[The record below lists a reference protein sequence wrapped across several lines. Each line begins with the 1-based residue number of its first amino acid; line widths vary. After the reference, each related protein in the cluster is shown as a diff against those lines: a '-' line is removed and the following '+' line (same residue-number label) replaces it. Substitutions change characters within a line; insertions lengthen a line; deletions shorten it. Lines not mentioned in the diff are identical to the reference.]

1 LSRRLAAR
9 AVISLIVASMLLTD
23 LGVGMWLAPR
33 AMAQTAAPYHWARK
47 DSHFRL
53 RIGDNVAGDWNA
65 YLREALSEWNQNE
78 TVALVEVDGSTNPQ
92 DCPPVAGRVEV
103 CDWWYGTQTGW
114 LGLTRVYFN
123 ASGDHIDAATIQLN
137 NSFLYAP
144 NSPYNNDA
152 ARRHT
157 LCHELG
163 HTLGLDHPE
172 TTSCMNNSQYA
183 VFNYVTPLNED
194 FRDLRR
200 IYEHRDATRTIA
212 QAAEDDL
219 SLFAP
224 ASSPELDSLED
235 VMVLPLDEGT
245 AVLTFITWADEF
257 LPETGLD
264 TTLEE
269 GLSVEPT
276 IVDSDGDRV
285 ADADELAL
293 YRTDPTVAD
302 TDGDGAL
309 DGEELFGRQTDPLRW
324 EDVSR
329 ATSLQ
334 GPDSSY
340 TVAEVAPSLV
350 PVSGDPGV
358 LAPAVANETDLDA
371 DNYADALEGNLGL
384 DPTNPDTDGDGVADG
399 DELNL
404 YGTEPIVFDT
414 DGDGRSDGEELF
426 VSGTDPLIWDTEGE
440 GSADEEM
447 AAP

>member
-9 AVISLIVASMLLTD
+9 AVISLVVASMLLTH

-172 TTSCMNNSQYA
+172 TTSCMNNSQHA

-224 ASSPELDSLED
+224 ASSPELDSVED

-264 TTLEE
+264 TALEE

-302 TDGDGAL
+302 SDGDGAL
-309 DGEELFGRQTDPLRW
+309 DGEELFGSQTDPLLWDEITIAR
-324 EDVSR
+324 
-329 ATSLQ
+329 
-334 GPDSSY
+334 SSEF
-340 TVAEVAPSLV
+340 AA
-350 PVSGDPGV
+350 DMGV
-358 LAPAVANETDLDA
+358 LAPEATLPSLGTETDLDA
-371 DNYADALEGNLGL
+371 DNYPDVAELEIGL
-384 DPTNPDTDGDGVADG
+384 NPGNPDSDGDAVADG
-399 DELNL
+399 DELGI
-404 YGTEPIVFDT
+404 YGTDALMWDT
-414 DGDGRSDGEELF
+414 DGDGLSDGEELF
-426 VSGTDPLIWDTEGE
+426 STETDPLIDDTTGA
-440 GSADEEM
+440 G
-447 AAP
+447 P

>member
-9 AVISLIVASMLLTD
+9 AVISLVVASMLLTD

-78 TVALVEVDGSTNPQ
+78 TVTLVEVDGSTNPQ

-137 NSFLYAP
+137 DSFLYAP

-302 TDGDGAL
+302 SDGDGAL
-309 DGEELFGRQTDPLRW
+309 DGEELFGSQTNPLLW
-324 EDVSR
+324 DEISVSR
-329 ATSLQ
+329 
-334 GPDSSY
+334 SSEIAAD
-340 TVAEVAPSLV
+340 T
-350 PVSGDPGV
+350 GV
-358 LAPAVANETDLDA
+358 LAPEAALPSLGTETDLDA
-371 DNYADALEGNLGL
+371 DNYPDAAELEIGL
-384 DPTNPDTDGDGVADG
+384 DPGNPDSDGDAVADG
-399 DELNL
+399 DELGI
-404 YGTEPIVFDT
+404 YGTDPITWDT
-414 DGDGRSDGEELF
+414 DGDGLSDGEELF
-426 VSGTDPLIWDTEGE
+426 STETDPLIDDTTGA
-440 GSADEEM
+440 G
-447 AAP
+447 P